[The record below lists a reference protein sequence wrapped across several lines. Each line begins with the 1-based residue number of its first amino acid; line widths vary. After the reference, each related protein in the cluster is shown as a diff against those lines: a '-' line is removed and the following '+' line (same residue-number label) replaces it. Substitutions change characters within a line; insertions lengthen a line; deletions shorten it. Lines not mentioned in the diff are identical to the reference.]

1 MGCENRIFW
10 QRSLVSRELNTKK
23 KICFSLV
30 IHRHFSNVRVFFF
43 FPPEKGVERI
53 YHSAFCLFYFWILW
67 TTCIDL
73 LRLQMTCCFKE
84 GRIMNYWSLNI
95 SLLFL
100 ILSCSLFITRDN
112 SGPIY
117 WWCVRIYQEYLQD

>member
-43 FPPEKGVERI
+43 FFPREGSGEDI
-53 YHSAFCLFYFWILW
+53 SLSILFILLLNFMDHMHRF
-67 TTCIDL
+67 TPIANDL
-73 LRLQMTCCFKE
+73 LF
-84 GRIMNYWSLNI
+84 
-95 SLLFL
+95 
-100 ILSCSLFITRDN
+100 
-112 SGPIY
+112 
-117 WWCVRIYQEYLQD
+117 